1 MKPFMEI
8 KDEHGRTF
16 KTLRVSLTSLCN
28 FGCVYCVNSEDRGG
42 VNDINSSSVLHLNY
56 DKLAEL
62 VIHLHKSLKFESVR
76 LTGGEP
82 MLYQNLI
89 PFIHILKSN
98 GIENVKMT
106 TNGFNLKLKAEGLAA
121 AGVKDINIS
130 LDSVDPDIFRAISK
144 RNSHKQVIEGIES
157 ALQNGIAVKL
167 NAVIMRGLNENQI
180 LPLLEY
186 AMMKNIGLRYLE
198 LMRMGHFYSHN
209 FNDYFFPM
217 NEILEV
223 INNKYPIAPSAFRSP
238 SATAKIFQLV
248 NGYEFGI
255 IANESEPF
263 CSDCDRL
270 RLDSSGHI
278 YGCLSEEKSEYI
290 ADIAGDEIKLSEKL
304 LEALKHKQPLKFK
317 GSPLK
322 MISIGG

>member
-1 MKPFMEI
+1 MKSFVDI

-28 FGCVYCVNSEDRGG
+28 FGCVYCVNSEDKGG
-42 VNDINSSSVLHLNY
+42 MNDINSSAVSHLNY

-62 VIHLHKSLKFESVR
+62 VIHLQKSLQFDSVR

-82 MLYQNLI
+82 MLYPNLI
-89 PFIHILKSN
+89 PFIQILKSY
-98 GIENVKMT
+98 GIKNVKMT
-106 TNGFNLKLKAEGLAA
+106 TNGFNLKQKAGGLAL

-130 LDSVDPDIFRAISK
+130 LDSIDPEIFKVIAR
-144 RNSHKQVIEGIES
+144 RNFHKQVIEGIE
-157 ALQNGIAVKL
+157 AAIKNGISVKL
-167 NAVIMRGLNENQI
+167 NAVIMRGLNENQV

-186 AMMKNIGLRYLE
+186 AMSKKIGLRYLE
-198 LMRMGHFYSHN
+198 LMRMGHFYSKN
-209 FNDYFFPM
+209 FNEYFFPM
-217 NEILEV
+217 DDILSV
-223 INNKYPIAPSAFRSP
+223 ISNKYPLAKSAYRSP
-238 SATAKIFQLV
+238 SATAKIFQLE

-270 RLDSSGHI
+270 RLDSSGNI

>member
-1 MKPFMEI
+1 MKSFVDI

-28 FGCVYCVNSEDRGG
+28 FGCVYCVNSEDKGG
-42 VNDINSSSVLHLNY
+42 MNDINSSAILHLNY

-62 VIHLHKSLKFESVR
+62 VIHLQKSLQFDSVR

-82 MLYQNLI
+82 MLYPNLI
-89 PFIHILKSN
+89 PFIQILKSY
-98 GIENVKMT
+98 GIKNVKMT
-106 TNGFNLKLKAEGLAA
+106 TNGFNLKQKAEGLAL

-130 LDSVDPDIFRAISK
+130 LDSIDPEIFKVIAR
-144 RNSHKQVIEGIES
+144 RNFHRQVIEGIE
-157 ALQNGIAVKL
+157 AAIKNGISVKL
-167 NAVIMRGLNENQI
+167 NAVIMRGLNESQV

-186 AMMKNIGLRYLE
+186 AMSKNIGLRYLE
-198 LMRMGHFYSHN
+198 LMRMGHFYSQN
-209 FNDYFFPM
+209 FNEYFFPM
-217 NEILEV
+217 EDILSV
-223 INNKYPIAPSAFRSP
+223 ISTKYPLARSAYRSP
-238 SATAKIFQLV
+238 SATAKIFQLE

-270 RLDSSGHI
+270 RLDSSGNI

-290 ADIAGDEIKLSEKL
+290 ADIADDEIKLSEKL

>member
-1 MKPFMEI
+1 MNDIYSSALPHLDYNVLADLVI
-8 KDEHGRTF
+8 KLH
-16 KTLRVSLTSLCN
+16 KTLQ
-28 FGCVYCVNSEDRGG
+28 FD
-42 VNDINSSSVLHLNY
+42 
-56 DKLAEL
+56 
-62 VIHLHKSLKFESVR
+62 SVR

-89 PFIHILKSN
+89 PFIQILKSS
-98 GIENVKMT
+98 GIKNVKMT
-106 TNGFNLKLKAEGLAA
+106 TNGFNLRQKAEGLAS

-130 LDSVDPDIFRAISK
+130 LDSIDPEIFKIISR
-144 RNSHKQVIEGIES
+144 RNFHRQVIEGIEAS
-157 ALQNGIAVKL
+157 IKNGISVKL
-167 NAVIMRGLNENQI
+167 NSVIMRGLNENQV

-186 AMMKNIGLRYLE
+186 AIQKNIGLRYLE
-198 LMRMGHFYSHN
+198 LMRMGHFYSKN
-209 FNDYFFPM
+209 FNEYFFPM
-217 NEILEV
+217 EEILSV
-223 INNKYPIAPSAFRSP
+223 ISNKYPLATSAYRNP
-238 SATAKIFQLV
+238 SATSKMFQLE

-270 RLDSSGHI
+270 RLDSSGNI
-278 YGCLSEEKSEYI
+278 YGCLSEEKSEFI
-290 ADIAGDEIKLSEKL
+290 ADIAGDEFKLTEKL

>member
-1 MKPFMEI
+1 MMPIMEI

-28 FGCVYCVNSEDRGG
+28 FGCVYCVNSEDKGG
-42 VNDINSSSVLHLNY
+42 MNDIYSTSMPHLVYNE
-56 DKLAEL
+56 LAEL
-62 VIHLHKSLKFESVR
+62 VIHLHKILHFESIR

-89 PFIHILKSN
+89 PFIQILKSS
-98 GIENVKMT
+98 GIKNVKMT
-106 TNGFNLKLKAEGLAA
+106 TNGFNLKQKAEGLAL

-130 LDSVDPDIFRAISK
+130 LDSMDPVVFKAIAR
-144 RNSHKQVIEGIES
+144 RNFHKQVIEGIES
-157 ALQNGIAVKL
+157 AIDNGIAVKL
-167 NAVIMRGLNENQI
+167 NAVIMRGLNERQV

-186 AMMKNIGLRYLE
+186 AMSKNIGLRYLE
-198 LMRMGHFYSHN
+198 LMRMGHFYSKN
-209 FNDYFFPM
+209 FNEYFFPM
-217 NEILEV
+217 DDILSMV
-223 INNKYPIAPSAFRSP
+223 STKYPLAASAYRNP
-238 SATAKIFQLV
+238 SATAKIFQLD

-270 RLDSSGHI
+270 RLDSSGNI
-278 YGCLSEEKSEYI
+278 YGCLSEEKSEFI
-290 ADIAGDEIKLSEKL
+290 SDIAGDEIKLSEKL
-304 LEALKHKQPLKFK
+304 IEALKHKQPLKFK

>member
-1 MKPFMEI
+1 MEI
-8 KDEHGRTF
+8 KDEHGRAF

-28 FGCVYCVNSEDRGG
+28 FGCVYCVNSEDKGG
-42 VNDINSSSVLHLNY
+42 MNDIYSSTLPHLDYNV
-56 DKLAEL
+56 LAEL
-62 VIHLHKSLKFESVR
+62 VIQLHRSLNFDSVR

-89 PFIHILKSN
+89 PFIQILKSG
-98 GIENVKMT
+98 GIKNVKMT
-106 TNGFNLKLKAEGLAA
+106 TNGFNLKQKAEGLAS

-130 LDSVDPDIFRAISK
+130 LDSVDPEIFKVIAR
-144 RNSHKQVIEGIES
+144 RNLHKQVIEGIE
-157 ALQNGIAVKL
+157 AAIKNGISVKL
-167 NAVIMRGLNENQI
+167 NAVIMHGLNENQV

-186 AMMKNIGLRYLE
+186 AMSKNIGLRYLE
-198 LMRMGHFYSHN
+198 LMRMGHFYSKN
-209 FNDYFFPM
+209 FNEYFFPM

-223 INNKYPIAPSAFRSP
+223 ISKKYPLAASAYRNP
-238 SATAKIFQLV
+238 SATAKIFQLE

-270 RLDSSGHI
+270 RLDSSGNI

>member
-1 MKPFMEI
+1 MMPIMEI

-28 FGCVYCVNSEDRGG
+28 FGCVYCVNSEDKGG
-42 VNDINSSSVLHLNY
+42 MNDIYSTSMPHLGYNE
-56 DKLAEL
+56 LAEL
-62 VIHLHKSLKFESVR
+62 VIHLHKILHFESIR

-89 PFIHILKSN
+89 PFIQILKSS
-98 GIENVKMT
+98 GIKNVKMT
-106 TNGFNLKLKAEGLAA
+106 TNGFNLKQKAEGLAL

-130 LDSVDPDIFRAISK
+130 LDSMDPVVFKAIAR
-144 RNSHKQVIEGIES
+144 RNFHKQVIEGIES
-157 ALQNGIAVKL
+157 AIDNGIAVKL
-167 NAVIMRGLNENQI
+167 NAVIMRGLNERQV

-186 AMMKNIGLRYLE
+186 AMSKNIGLRYLE
-198 LMRMGHFYSHN
+198 LMRMGHFYSKN
-209 FNDYFFPM
+209 FNEYFFPM
-217 NEILEV
+217 DNILSMV
-223 INNKYPIAPSAFRSP
+223 STKYPLAASAYRNP
-238 SATAKIFQLV
+238 SATAKIFQLD

-270 RLDSSGHI
+270 RLDSSGNI
-278 YGCLSEEKSEYI
+278 YGCLSEEKSEFI
-290 ADIAGDEIKLSEKL
+290 SDIAGDEIKLSEKL
-304 LEALKHKQPLKFK
+304 IEALKHKQPLKFK

>member
-1 MKPFMEI
+1 MKPLMEI

-28 FGCVYCVNSEDRGG
+28 FGCVYCVNSEDKGG
-42 VNDINSSSVLHLNY
+42 MNDIYSSTMPHLDY
-56 DKLAEL
+56 KVLAEL
-62 VIHLHKSLKFESVR
+62 VIQLHKSLQFESVR

-89 PFIHILKSN
+89 PFIQILKSS
-98 GIENVKMT
+98 GIKNVKMT
-106 TNGFNLKLKAEGLAA
+106 TNGFNLKQKAEGLAL

-130 LDSVDPDIFRAISK
+130 LDSVDPEIFKVIAR
-144 RNSHKQVIEGIES
+144 RNMHRQVIEGIE
-157 ALQNGIAVKL
+157 AAIKNGISVKL
-167 NAVIMRGLNENQI
+167 NAVIMRGLNENQV

-186 AMMKNIGLRYLE
+186 AMQKNIGLRYLE
-198 LMRMGHFYSHN
+198 LMRMGHFYSEN
-209 FNDYFFPM
+209 FNEYFFPM
-217 NEILEV
+217 GEILSV
-223 INNKYPIAPSAFRSP
+223 ISNKYPLATSVYRNP
-238 SATAKIFQLV
+238 SATAKIFQLE

-270 RLDSSGHI
+270 RLDSSGNI
-278 YGCLSEEKSEYI
+278 YGCLSEEKSEFI
-290 ADIAGDEIKLSEKL
+290 ADIAGDEIKLTEKL
-304 LEALKHKQPLKFK
+304 IESLKHKQPLKFK

>member
-1 MKPFMEI
+1 MKSCMEI
-8 KDEHGRTF
+8 KDQYERSF
-16 KTLRVSLTSLCN
+16 KTLRVSLTNVCN
-28 FGCVYCVNSEDRGG
+28 FGCVYCVNSEDKGG
-42 VNDINSSSVLHLNY
+42 MNEINSGSLSHLNY
-56 DKLAEL
+56 DELALL
-62 VIHLHKSLKFESVR
+62 VIHLHKYLHFESVR

-89 PFIHILKSN
+89 PFIELLKYN
-98 GIENVKMT
+98 GIKNVKMT
-106 TNGFNLKLKAEGLAA
+106 TNDYNLKQKAKALAA
-121 AGVKDINIS
+121 AGVKDINVS
-130 LDSVDPDIFRAISK
+130 LDSIDPDIFRIIAR
-144 RNSHKQVIEGIES
+144 RNFHQHVVDGIVA
-157 ALQNGIAVKL
+157 ALDNGISVKL
-167 NAVIMRGLNENQI
+167 NAVIMCGLNENQV

-186 AMMKNIGLRYLE
+186 AMSKNIGLRYLE
-198 LMRMGHFYSHN
+198 LMRMGHFYSKN
-209 FNDYFFPM
+209 FNEYFFPLK
-217 NEILEV
+217 EILSV
-223 INNKYPIAPSAFRSP
+223 IGSKYTLLPSAYRKP
-238 SATAKIFQLV
+238 SATARIYQLG

-270 RLDSSGHI
+270 RLDSSGNI

-304 LEALKHKQPLKFK
+304 FEALKHKQPLKFK

>member
-1 MKPFMEI
+1 MMPTVEI

-28 FGCVYCVNSEDRGG
+28 FGCVYCVNSEDKGG
-42 VNDINSSSVLHLNY
+42 MNDIYSSALPHLDY
-56 DKLAEL
+56 KVLAEL
-62 VIHLHKSLKFESVR
+62 VIQLHKTLDFESVR

-89 PFIHILKSN
+89 PFIQILKSS
-98 GIENVKMT
+98 GIKNVKMT
-106 TNGFNLKLKAEGLAA
+106 TNGFNLKQKAEGLAL

-130 LDSVDPDIFRAISK
+130 LDSVDPDIFKAISR
-144 RNSHKQVIEGIES
+144 RNMHRQVIEGIE
-157 ALQNGIAVKL
+157 AAIKNGISVKL
-167 NAVIMRGLNENQI
+167 NAVIMRGLNENQV

-186 AMMKNIGLRYLE
+186 AMQKNIGLRYLE
-198 LMRMGHFYSHN
+198 LMRMGHFYSKN
-209 FNDYFFPM
+209 FNEYFFPM
-217 NEILEV
+217 EEILSV
-223 INNKYPIAPSAFRSP
+223 ISNKYPLATSVYRNP
-238 SATAKIFQLV
+238 SATAKIFQLE

-270 RLDSSGHI
+270 RLDSSGNI
-278 YGCLSEEKSEYI
+278 YGCLSEEKSEFI
-290 ADIAGDEIKLSEKL
+290 ADIAGDEIKLTEKL
-304 LEALKHKQPLKFK
+304 IEALKHKQPLKFK

>member
-1 MKPFMEI
+1 MMPFMEI

-42 VNDINSSSVLHLNY
+42 VNDINSRSVLHLNY

-62 VIHLHKSLKFESVR
+62 VIMLHKSLNFESVR

-89 PFIHILKSN
+89 PFIQILKSY
-98 GIENVKMT
+98 GIKNVKMT
-106 TNGFNLKLKAEGLAA
+106 TNGFNLRMKAEELAA
-121 AGVKDINIS
+121 VGVKDINIS
-130 LDSVDPDIFRAISK
+130 LDSIDPDIFKVIAR
-144 RNSHKQVIEGIES
+144 RNFHKQVVEGID
-157 ALQNGIAVKL
+157 AAIQNGISIKL
-167 NAVIMRGLNENQI
+167 NAVIMRGLNENQV

-186 AMMKNIGLRYLE
+186 AMMKKIGLRYLE
-198 LMRMGHFYSHN
+198 LMRMGHFYSKN
-209 FNDYFFPM
+209 FNEYFFPM

-223 INNKYPIAPSAFRSP
+223 INNKYPLVPSAFRSP
-238 SATAKIFQLV
+238 SATAKIFQLKD
-248 NGYEFGI
+248 GYEFGI

-270 RLDSSGHI
+270 RLDSSGNI

>member
-1 MKPFMEI
+1 MKPFIQI

-28 FGCVYCVNSEDRGG
+28 FGCVYCVNSEDKGG
-42 VNDINSSSVLHLNY
+42 INELNTNALSHLDYNE
-56 DKLAEL
+56 LAEL
-62 VIHLHKSLKFESVR
+62 VIQLHKTLQFESVR

-89 PFIHILKSN
+89 PFIQILKSS
-98 GIENVKMT
+98 GIKNVKMT
-106 TNGFNLKLKAEGLAA
+106 TNGYNLKQKAEGLAA

-130 LDSVDPDIFRAISK
+130 LDAVDPEIFKVIAR
-144 RNSHKQVIEGIES
+144 RNFHKQVTEGIE
-157 ALQNGIAVKL
+157 AAIKNGIFVKL
-167 NAVIMRGLNENQI
+167 NSVIMRGLNQNQV

-186 AMMKNIGLRYLE
+186 AMSKKIGLRYLE
-198 LMRMGHFYSHN
+198 LMRMGHFYSKN
-209 FNDYFFPM
+209 FNEYFFPM
-217 NEILEV
+217 DDILSV
-223 INNKYPIAPSAFRSP
+223 INTKYPIAPSDYRNP
-238 SATAKIFQLV
+238 SATARIFQLE

-270 RLDSSGHI
+270 RLDSSGNI

>member
-1 MKPFMEI
+1 MMPFMEI

-16 KTLRVSLTSLCN
+16 RTLRVSLTSLCN
-28 FGCVYCVNSEDRGG
+28 FGCVYCVNSEDKGG
-42 VNDINSSSVLHLNY
+42 MNDINSSALSHLNY

-62 VIHLHKSLKFESVR
+62 VILLHKYLQFDSVR

-89 PFIHILKSN
+89 PFIQILKSY
-98 GIENVKMT
+98 GIKNVKMT
-106 TNGFNLKLKAEGLAA
+106 TNGFNLKQKAEGLAS

-130 LDSVDPDIFRAISK
+130 LDSIDPEIFKVITK
-144 RNSHKQVIEGIES
+144 RNFHRQVIEGIE
-157 ALQNGIAVKL
+157 AAIRNGISVKL

-186 AMMKNIGLRYLE
+186 AMSKKIGLRYLE
-198 LMRMGHFYSHN
+198 LMRMGHFYSKN
-209 FNDYFFPM
+209 FNEYFYPM
-217 NEILEV
+217 DEILSV
-223 INNKYPIAPSAFRSP
+223 ISNKYPLATSAYRSP
-238 SATAKIFQLV
+238 SATAKVFQLE

-270 RLDSSGHI
+270 RLDSSGNI
-278 YGCLSEEKSEYI
+278 YGCLSEEKSENI

>member
-1 MKPFMEI
+1 MKSFVDI

-28 FGCVYCVNSEDRGG
+28 FGCVYCVNSEDKGG
-42 VNDINSSSVLHLNY
+42 INDINSSAVIHLNY

-62 VIHLHKSLKFESVR
+62 VIHLQKSLQFDSVR

-82 MLYQNLI
+82 MLYPNLI
-89 PFIHILKSN
+89 PFIQILKSY
-98 GIENVKMT
+98 GIKNVKMT
-106 TNGFNLKLKAEGLAA
+106 TNGFNLKQKAEGLAA

-130 LDSVDPDIFRAISK
+130 LDSIDPEIFKVIAR
-144 RNSHKQVIEGIES
+144 RNFHRQVIEGIE
-157 ALQNGIAVKL
+157 AAIKNGISVKL
-167 NAVIMRGLNENQI
+167 NAVIMRGLNENQV

-186 AMMKNIGLRYLE
+186 AMSKNIGLRYLE
-198 LMRMGHFYSHN
+198 LMRMGHFYSKN
-209 FNDYFFPM
+209 FNEYFFPM
-217 NEILEV
+217 EEILSV
-223 INNKYPIAPSAFRSP
+223 ISNRYPLARSAYRSP
-238 SATAKIFQLV
+238 SATAKIFQLE

-270 RLDSSGHI
+270 RLDSSGNI